1 MLKISSKIKGFSVM
15 SAQDAAATA
24 PKATPEGFVHE
35 ADRRLVL
42 RDVPK
47 PLAASLRWEKRPVL
61 TGGNPSQTYAV
72 TVPDSLSKTGTRS
85 WWLIVGHVPND
96 LPGRGY
102 PFEVFVTGE
111 APRGLSALC
120 KSLSMDLRSNDR
132 GWLKTKLESLAKAND
147 VAFDYV
153 MPDGVTY
160 RMPSEV
166 ACFAKLVLH
175 RCTELGVFTEEK
187 LAFTPVLDALMSKKE
202 PKASADG
209 TLAWNVSVSHPVLGD
224 DFELF
229 LKEGL
234 LSDGQRRPFSLWL
247 SGTYPKSLD
256 GLCKVLSYDLRVS
269 DLAWGTRKLKQLL
282 DVSEQNGEFMAQV
295 PGSDKSAWYPST
307 VAYVATL
314 VLHRLHQLGW
324 INAQYDV
331 PSSNVVQLSLI
342 PGGSEAHKPTIAT
355 VQGSLCWECG
365 AHAVI
370 KLDGCPT
377 CTQCSASRC

>member
-1 MLKISSKIKGFSVM
+1 MISITKKIKGFSVM
-15 SAQDAAATA
+15 SAQDTAAPA
-24 PKATPEGFVHE
+24 PKAAPSGFVHE
-35 ADRRLVL
+35 ADRRLML

-47 PLAASLRWEKRPVL
+47 PLADSLRWEKRPVL
-61 TGGNPSQTYAV
+61 PGGNPSQTYTV
-72 TVPDSLSKTGTRS
+72 TVPDALSRS
-85 WWLIVGHVPND
+85 GHRTWWAIVGHVQNE

-111 APRGLSALC
+111 APRGLASLC

-132 GWLKTKLESLAKAND
+132 GWLKAKLESLAKVND

-153 MPDGVTY
+153 MPDALTY
-160 RMPSEV
+160 RMPSEL

-175 RCTELGVFTEEK
+175 RCGELGVFSDEK
-187 LAFTPVLDALMSKKE
+187 LASTPILDSLMSKKE

-224 DFELF
+224 DLELF

-234 LSDGQRRPFSLWL
+234 LPDGQRRPFSLWL

-256 GLCKVLSYDLRVS
+256 GLCKVISYDLRVS
-269 DLAWGTRKLKQLL
+269 DLAWGVRKLKQLL
-282 DVSEQNGEFMAQV
+282 DVSEPQGEFMAQV
-295 PGSDKSAWYPST
+295 PGSEKSAWYPST
-307 VAYVATL
+307 VAYIATL

-324 INAQYDV
+324 INAAYDV

-342 PGGSEAHKPTIAT
+342 PGGSEATKPSLTA
-355 VQGSLCWECG
+355 VQGKLCGECG
-365 AHAVI
+365 AHAVV
-370 KLDGCPT
+370 KLDGCET
-377 CTQCSASRC
+377 CTSCGQSKC